1 MNLRNPLLSRR
12 NFVTLGAMIAGV
24 SSAQAQGTYPTRPV
38 RMLVPFAAG
47 GSTDILARLIAQH
60 LTTRLEQQVLVENRP
75 GGGTNIAA
83 EFVVKSRPDGY
94 TLLFGAAAMA
104 TNPSLLP
111 SMPYDMFRDLAPIT
125 VIGRT
130 PLVLVVHPSVPAK
143 TLQEL
148 LALARS
154 RPGGLNAAT
163 GGNGTIPHLAT
174 ELLRFESGAPLIHI
188 PYRGQ
193 STAMPDMLSGRVP
206 MMLESIP
213 PLLPVIRNGELRAL
227 AVAEPERLDVL
238 PEVPTIAESGFP
250 GFSAAAWN
258 AIFAPAGTAA
268 PILAKL
274 NAEVNSIMRLP
285 EVTARFTELGAR
297 PVGGTP
303 EEMQRFLRA
312 EVDLWAGVIRRSG
325 ATAN

>member
-1 MNLRNPLLSRR
+1 MNLPNPILSRR
-12 NFVTLGAMIAGV
+12 NFVALGAMIAGV

-154 RPGGLNAAT
+154 RPEGLNAAT

>member
-1 MNLRNPLLSRR
+1 MRTRLSRR
-12 NFVTLGAMIAGV
+12 TLGILGLSLSLAPALH
-24 SSAQAQGTYPTRPV
+24 AQEAYPTRPV
-38 RMLVPFAAG
+38 RMVVPFAAG

-60 LTTRLEQQVLVENRP
+60 LSNRLEQQFIVENKP

-83 EFVVKSRPDGY
+83 EYVVKSRPDGY

-111 SMPYDMFRDLAPIT
+111 SMPYDLFKDLEPIA

-130 PLVLVVHPSVPAK
+130 PLVLVVHPSVPARNV
-143 TLQEL
+143 QDL

-154 RPGGLNAAT
+154 RPEGLNAAT

-174 ELLRFESGAPLIHI
+174 ELLRFESGVKLTHI

-193 STAMPDMLSGRVP
+193 ATAMPDVLSGRVP

-227 AVAEPERLDVL
+227 AAAEPERLAAL
-238 PEVPTIAESGFP
+238 PDVPTLIESGFP
-250 GFSAAAWN
+250 NLSAAAWN
-258 AIFAPAGTAA
+258 AMFAPAGTPA

-274 NAEVNSIMRLP
+274 NAEVNAIMRQP
-285 EVTARFTELGAR
+285 DVQARFAELGAR

-303 EEMQRFLRA
+303 EDMRRFLRA
-312 EVDLWAGVIRRSG
+312 EVDRWAEVVRRSG
-325 ATAN
+325 AKAD

>member
-1 MNLRNPLLSRR
+1 MNLRNPILSRR
-12 NFVTLGAMIAGV
+12 NFVALGAMIASV

-60 LTTRLEQQVLVENRP
+60 LTTRLEQPVLVENRP

-154 RPGGLNAAT
+154 RPEGLNAAT

>member
-1 MNLRNPLLSRR
+1 MRTPAVSRR
-12 NFVTLGAMIAGV
+12 TLAAVGLFLPVAKAAR
-24 SSAQAQGTYPTRPV
+24 AQDAYPTRPV
-38 RMLVPFAAG
+38 RMVVPFAAG
-47 GSTDILARLIAQH
+47 GSTDILARLIAQQ
-60 LTTRLEQQVLVENRP
+60 LAMRLEQPFVVENKP
-75 GGGTNIAA
+75 GAGTNIAA

-111 SMPYDMFRDLAPIT
+111 SMPYDLFRDLAPIA

-130 PLVLVVHPSVPAK
+130 PLILVVHPSVPARN
-143 TLQEL
+143 LQEL
-148 LALARS
+148 LAFARS
-154 RPGGLNAAT
+154 RPDGLNAAT

-174 ELLRFESGAPLIHI
+174 ELLRFESGAPLTHI

-193 STAMPDMLSGRVP
+193 ATAMPDLLSGRVP

-227 AVAEPERLDVL
+227 AVAEPERLAVL
-238 PEVPTIAESGFP
+238 PDVPTIAESGFP
-250 GFSAAAWN
+250 GFFAAAWN
-258 AIFAPAGTAA
+258 AMFAPAGTPA

-274 NAEVNSIMRLP
+274 NAEVNTIMRQP
-285 EVTARFTELGAR
+285 EVQARFAELGAR

-303 EEMQRFLRA
+303 EEMQRFLRT
-312 EVDLWAGVIRRSG
+312 EVDRWAEVIRRSG